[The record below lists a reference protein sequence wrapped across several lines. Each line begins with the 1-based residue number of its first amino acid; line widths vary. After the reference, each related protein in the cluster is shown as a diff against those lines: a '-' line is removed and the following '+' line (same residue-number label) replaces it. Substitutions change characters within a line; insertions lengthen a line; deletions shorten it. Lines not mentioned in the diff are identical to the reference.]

1 MLNPTGIMLDKSKG
15 PTPPLEAVL
24 EPELIDAISKLL
36 NDRNSQVKV
45 AAAITLYSLNK
56 PGEKVINEYMVLITN
71 TCVNFGGNRGCI
83 SYSKGEDFII
93 CKICFYLTNGFLW
106 LSGLEKGKKVQK
118 KTRICIGTVMLF
130 MWYIRSQY
138 L

>member
-1 MLNPTGIMLDKSKG
+1 MLIFVLNPTGIMLDKSKG

-56 PGEKVINEYMVLITN
+56 PGEKVINECMVLITN
-71 TCVNFGGNRGCI
+71 V
-83 SYSKGEDFII
+83 
-93 CKICFYLTNGFLW
+93 
-106 LSGLEKGKKVQK
+106 
-118 KTRICIGTVMLF
+118 
-130 MWYIRSQY
+130 
-138 L
+138 